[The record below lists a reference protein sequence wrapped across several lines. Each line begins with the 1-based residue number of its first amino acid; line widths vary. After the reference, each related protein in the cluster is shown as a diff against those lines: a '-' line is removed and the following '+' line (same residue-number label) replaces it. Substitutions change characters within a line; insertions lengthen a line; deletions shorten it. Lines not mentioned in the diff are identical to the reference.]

1 MTVQRRM
8 SDVDQEQKRPLT
20 LRSGGTLGLNRP
32 AESSGQVKQSFSH
45 GRSKTVAVEV
55 RPKRRLIMPGSAPE
69 PTAKAEASAPPA
81 TARAPLTMPSAR
93 PAAPP
98 ADTTEPRSTVSVPR
112 TLTADERAG
121 RLRAV
126 QDAQR
131 ADAEARVRA
140 ALAEE
145 DRRREEEA
153 RAAEEAQ
160 RQAEEDARRKVE
172 EEEAKKKA

>member
-69 PTAKAEASAPPA
+69 APKAETASGPA
-81 TARAPLTMPSAR
+81 AARAPSTMP
-93 PAAPP
+93 PAAPASPP
-98 ADTTEPRSTVSVPR
+98 ADTGEPRRVVTIPR
-112 TLTADERAG
+112 ALTADERAG

-126 QDAQR
+126 KDAAR
-131 ADAEARVRA
+131 AD
-140 ALAEE
+140 
-145 DRRREEEA
+145 
-153 RAAEEAQ
+153 
-160 RQAEEDARRKVE
+160 
-172 EEEAKKKA
+172 